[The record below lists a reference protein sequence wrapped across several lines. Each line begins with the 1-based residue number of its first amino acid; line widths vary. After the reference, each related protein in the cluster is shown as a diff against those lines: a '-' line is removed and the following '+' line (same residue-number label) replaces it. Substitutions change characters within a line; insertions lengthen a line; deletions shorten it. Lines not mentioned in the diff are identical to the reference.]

1 MRVSKALACVA
12 DSPRPETLDV
22 FRAHVDSAWIEAMLQ
37 ATGTATLRRRRLPA
51 EQVLWLVI
59 GMALFRDR
67 SIEEVADSLEI
78 ALPRR
83 DGSDA
88 GVVKSALPKARDRLG
103 SDPLEWLFHT
113 TASVWTQASAD
124 RHRFHGLAVYGVDGT
139 SLRVPDSPS
148 NRKHFGAPTGGRGTI
163 GAYPQ
168 MRIVVLFALCSH
180 LILSADFGPCST
192 GELTYA
198 RSLWASVPDAS
209 VCIVDSGFFSAA
221 ALIPLSREGEER
233 HWLIPA
239 KSTTKWRTV
248 RRHADGSLEVEMT
261 VSDGARRADPTLPE
275 TWTARAIQYRRKG
288 FRPRWLLTSLLDADV
303 YPAQEIVELYHVRWE
318 AEMAFDEIKTEMLD
332 REESIRS
339 QRPERV
345 AQEML
350 GILIAY
356 NLVRLEMERA
366 ASQTGVPPTR
376 ISFVASLHLIRDE
389 LVLSTF
395 ASPGAIPRHLKKLQA
410 NLKRYVLPP
419 RRSERA
425 YPRVVKLPRSG
436 YPSKS
441 SGLKREGPK

>member
-1 MRVSKALACVA
+1 MRIGKALACVA
-12 DSPRPETLDV
+12 EVPRPEAFKTFQRHLDP
-22 FRAHVDSAWIEAMLQ
+22 DWIEEMLQ

-59 GMALFRDR
+59 GMAMFRDR

-88 GVVKSALPKARDRLG
+88 GVAKSSLPKARDRLG

-113 TASVWTQASAD
+113 TASVWAQASAD
-124 RHRFHGLAVYGVDGT
+124 RHRYRGLAVYGVDGT
-139 SLRVPDSPS
+139 LLRVPDSPQ
-148 NRKHFGAPTGGRGTI
+148 NRKHFGAPTGGGGTV

-168 MRIVVLFALCSH
+168 VRAVVLFALCSH
-180 LILSADFGPCST
+180 LILAAEFGPCTT

-198 RSLWASVPDAS
+198 RNLWSSVPDDS
-209 VCIVDSGFFSAA
+209 LCIVDSGFLSAA
-221 ALIPLSREGEER
+221 ALIPLARDGRGR

-239 KSTTKWRTV
+239 KSNTTWRPV
-248 RRHADGSLEVEMT
+248 RRHEDGSLEVEMI
-261 VSDGARRADPTLPE
+261 VSAAARRADPTLPE
-275 TWTARAIQYRRKG
+275 TWTVRAIQYQRKG
-288 FRPRWLLTSLLDADV
+288 FRPRWLITSLLDAEA

-318 AEMAFDEIKTEMLD
+318 AEMAFDEIKTDMLD
-332 REESIRS
+332 SEESIRS
-339 QRPERV
+339 RSPERI

-356 NLVRLEMERA
+356 NLMRLEMERVA
-366 ASQTGVPPTR
+366 AEAGVPPTR

-389 LVLSTF
+389 CIWSTS
-395 ASPGAIPRHLKKLQA
+395 ASPGAIPRHLKKLRA
-410 NLKRYVLPP
+410 NLKRYILPP

-441 SGLKREGPK
+441 SWLKQQELK